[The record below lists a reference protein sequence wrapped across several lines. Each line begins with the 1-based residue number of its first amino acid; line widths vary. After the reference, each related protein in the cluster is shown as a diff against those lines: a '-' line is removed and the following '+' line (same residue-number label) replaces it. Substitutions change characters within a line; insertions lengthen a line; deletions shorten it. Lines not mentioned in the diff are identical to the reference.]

1 MMHVI
6 AYTSEL
12 DPTAGDAD
20 AIINDIVTVSKENNT
35 ATDITGVLFYHQ
47 GRFLQIIEGEEETLR
62 ALAKQIEADKRH
74 KNFQYLIDTE
84 EKERGFGGWKM
95 DEIQLGK
102 GKNFDAAY
110 LESITKSFEKLMVP
124 SCDMLAH
131 FYKTLL
137 QERKR
142 IAGLF

>member
-1 MMHVI
+1 MRVI
-6 AYTSEL
+6 AYTSEIE
-12 DPTAGDAD
+12 PSSGDAD
-20 AIINDIVTVSKENNT
+20 SIINDIVTTSKENNA
-35 ATDITGVLFYHQ
+35 ATNITGVLFYHE
-47 GRFLQIIEGEEETLR
+47 GRFLQIIEGEEKDLR
-62 ALAKQIEADKRH
+62 ELTTRIESDKRH
-74 KNFQYLIDTE
+74 KNFKYLIDTE

-95 DEIQLGK
+95 DKIQLGK
-102 GKNFDAAY
+102 GKNFDADY

-142 IAGLF
+142 VAGLF